1 MTTLMGN
8 DMKTT
13 IASILLGVY
22 FVLAHSVPVLA
33 SVAPLIASHLQLV
46 SIAMVDAM
54 SGGAYSDS
62 ILGD

>member
-1 MTTLMGN
+1 
-8 DMKTT
+8 MKTT
-13 IASILLGVY
+13 IASILLGAY